1 MTRKTLPLLILAVLL
16 AGCGTMR
23 GGGYYRNDGPPKRPR
38 VDVST
43 IPDPI
48 PRPEPLSESG
58 NDPYIALGKTYYPL
72 REAQNYRERGIAS
85 WYGKKFHG
93 KRTSSGEPYNMYAMT
108 AAHRTLPLP
117 SYVRVRN
124 LANGHAVIV
133 RVNDRGPFLHNR
145 LIDLSYAAALKLGI
159 VSTGT
164 GVVEVEALAAEPNAA
179 VPVSVKEIDSDLH
192 SPNPNPARFPRLY
205 MQVGAFRNWQNAA
218 ALRSR
223 LSEARFGA
231 VFIQSD
237 VREDVRFYRVRVGPI
252 ASVADSDALIERAL
266 RYGLTDAH
274 IVVE

>member
-1 MTRKTLPLLILAVLL
+1 MTRKILPVLIVAVWL

-23 GGGYYRNDGPPKRPR
+23 GGGYYQNDGPPKRSQ
-38 VDVST
+38 VDLSSIAEPT
-43 IPDPI
+43 
-48 PRPEPLSESG
+48 PRPEPRSESG
-58 NDPYIALGKTYYPL
+58 NDPYIVFGKTYYPL
-72 REAQNYRERGIAS
+72 REAKDYRERGIAS

-93 KRTSSGEPYNMYAMT
+93 KRTSSGEPYDMYAMT

-124 LANGHAVIV
+124 LANGQAVVV

-159 VSTGT
+159 VNTGT
-164 GVVEVEALAAEPNAA
+164 GVVEVEVLATETNAA
-179 VPVSVKEIDSDLH
+179 VPVRAKEIDSDLR
-192 SPNPNPARFPRLY
+192 SPNPVKFPRLY
-205 MQVGAFRNWQNAA
+205 MQVGAFKSWENAVT
-218 ALRSR
+218 LRSR
-223 LSEARFGA
+223 LSQARFGS
-231 VFIQSD
+231 VFIQSE

>member
-1 MTRKTLPLLILAVLL
+1 MTRKILPVLIVAVWL

-23 GGGYYRNDGPPKRPR
+23 GGGYYQNDGPPKRSQ
-38 VDVST
+38 VDLSSIAEPT
-43 IPDPI
+43 
-48 PRPEPLSESG
+48 PRPEPRSESG
-58 NDPYIALGKTYYPL
+58 NDPYIVFGKTYYPL
-72 REAQNYRERGIAS
+72 REAKDYRERGIAS

-93 KRTSSGEPYNMYAMT
+93 KRTSSGEPYDMYAMT

-124 LANGHAVIV
+124 LANGQAVVV

-159 VSTGT
+159 VGTGT
-164 GVVEVEALAAEPNAA
+164 GVVEVEALALETKAA
-179 VPVSVKEIDSDLH
+179 VPVSTKEVDSDLR
-192 SPNPNPARFPRLY
+192 SPSAGKFPRLY
-205 MQVGAFRNWQNAA
+205 MQVGAFKSWENAVT
-218 ALRSR
+218 LRSR
-223 LSEARFGA
+223 LSEARFGP
-231 VFIQSD
+231 VFIQSE

>member
-1 MTRKTLPLLILAVLL
+1 MTRKILTLLIVSAWL

-23 GGGYYRNDGPPKRPR
+23 GGGYYQNDGPPKRSK
-38 VDVST
+38 VDLST
-43 IPDPI
+43 ITDPV
-48 PRPEPLSESG
+48 PRPEPRSDSG
-58 NDPYIALGKTYYPL
+58 NDPYIVFGKTYYPL
-72 REAQNYRERGIAS
+72 REAKDYRERGIAS

-93 KRTSSGEPYNMYAMT
+93 NRTSSGEPYDMYAMT

-164 GVVEVEALAAEPNAA
+164 GVVEVEALAVETNAA
-179 VPVSVKEIDSDLH
+179 IPIGTKEIDSDLR
-192 SPNPNPARFPRLY
+192 SSNPAKFPRLY

-218 ALRSR
+218 TLRSR
-223 LSEARFGA
+223 LSEARFGS
-231 VFIQSD
+231 VFIQSE

-266 RYGLTDAH
+266 QYGLTDAH